1 MIDEPRDMIDE
12 PREETRQSFHEVL
25 DQVRSDTV
33 ALGALVL
40 ENTRRMAD
48 ALLENQIDL
57 AQQVIE
63 ADEEIDERYVEL
75 EHRVF
80 EILARQQ
87 PVAGDL
93 RFLVSITRMLYEIER
108 SGDLA
113 VNAAKGLIRRDGYT
127 LPPAVQSLLARMA
140 RGAVDVFGQGLD
152 ALREMDKT
160 AGPRLDKA
168 DDVVDALVG
177 EFYAITAAQADDMG
191 LELAVELSRVGRYLE
206 RIADHGVN
214 IGEHITF
221 IVTGEFPEGSPATSD
236 EG

>member
-1 MIDEPRDMIDE
+1 MIDE
-12 PREETRQSFHEVL
+12 PREETRHSFHEVL
-25 DQVRSDTV
+25 DQVRADTV

-40 ENTRRMAD
+40 ENTLRMAD
-48 ALLENQIDL
+48 ALLENRIEL
-57 AQQVIE
+57 AEQVIQ
-63 ADEEIDERYVEL
+63 ADQEIDERYVEL

-113 VNAAKGLIRRDGYT
+113 VNAAKGLIRLHGYE
-127 LPPAVQSLLARMA
+127 LPNQVQSVLARLT
-140 RGAVDVFGQGLD
+140 RSAVDLFGKGLE
-152 ALREMDKT
+152 ALREMDET
-160 AGPRLDKA
+160 AGPRLDVE
-168 DDVVDALVG
+168 DDVVDDLVG
-177 EFYAITAAQADDMG
+177 DFYSAGAAHADEMG

-214 IGEHITF
+214 VAEHITF
-221 IVTGEFPEGSPATSD
+221 IVTGEFPEGSPATND